1 MKLTFPVGSVI
12 KCFVILSN
20 IKIKQTA
27 KKKPL
32 FFARRRV
39 AHKCA
44 LVSGSTAL
52 SRHVRVERLS
62 CCFLWELHSFYKSFF
77 SRRIF
82 LFFANFR
89 LTFLDCS
96 VQNLFSTIFGVDLMF
111 WCQPASI

>member
-27 KKKPL
+27 KKKTFF

-62 CCFLWELHSFYKSFF
+62 CCFAWELHSFYKIFFF
-77 SRRIF
+77 SLNIF
-82 LFFANFR
+82 
-89 LTFLDCS
+89 
-96 VQNLFSTIFGVDLMF
+96 IF
-111 WCQPASI
+111 CQF